1 MKRVEMEA
9 DQMPGQDSFLDVITN
24 IVGILILLVL
34 VVGLRTQR
42 SVHSGLDS
50 QIADEARAQDQLKK
64 VSNAALTT
72 ELNVRDLA
80 QKVGNAY
87 NEVKFR
93 EDERQWLTTNVVQA
107 EQEIAERRAKLS
119 TDGQRDFD
127 LRQKLS
133 TAQSQ
138 LDELS
143 RQQIALMSQ
152 DAPTE
157 QIECQPTALA
167 KVVTGKEVHVLLSDD
182 HVAIV
187 PVDELRDVFEKDVEA
202 NSWRLHQQDGMERT
216 IGPIDGFRLKYY
228 FVKEDV
234 MRSSAAGT
242 YMMGSISRFSHCDFL
257 PISSPIGEPAADAMK
272 PNGELLQH
280 LKGLR
285 ADGTTI
291 TIWTYPGN
299 YDRLR
304 QLKRSIR
311 ELGFQVAVRPLPKGV
326 PIGGTTAN
334 KAAKSLSE

>member
-1 MKRVEMEA
+1 MKRVELEA

-34 VVGLRTQR
+34 VVGLRTSR
-42 SVHSGLDS
+42 SVHNGPDP
-50 QIADEARAQDQLKK
+50 QIAEQARTQDQLRTAYN
-64 VSNAALTT
+64 SALTA
-72 ELNVRDLA
+72 ELNIRDLVNR
-80 QKVGNAY
+80 VGNAHG
-87 NEVKFR
+87 EVNFR
-93 EDERQWLTTNVVQA
+93 EGEREWLNTNVVQA

-127 LRQKLS
+127 LRQKLNA
-133 TAQSQ
+133 AQSE

-152 DAPTE
+152 DAPME

-167 KVVTGKEVHVLLSDD
+167 KTVTGKEVHLLLSDD

-187 PVDELRDVFEKDVEA
+187 PFDELVEELKTDIDA
-202 NSWRLHQQDGMERT
+202 NAWRLRQQDGMVRT
-216 IGPIDGFRLKYY
+216 IGPINGFRLKYY

-242 YMMGSISRFSHCDFL
+242 YMTGSISRFSRCYFL
-257 PISSPIGEPAADAMK
+257 PVQTPMGEPAADAMK
-272 PNGELLQH
+272 PNGELFLH

-311 ELGFQVAVRPLPKGV
+311 EVGFQIAVRPLPKGT
-326 PIGGTTAN
+326 PIG
-334 KAAKSLSE
+334 AASDGSKSLSE